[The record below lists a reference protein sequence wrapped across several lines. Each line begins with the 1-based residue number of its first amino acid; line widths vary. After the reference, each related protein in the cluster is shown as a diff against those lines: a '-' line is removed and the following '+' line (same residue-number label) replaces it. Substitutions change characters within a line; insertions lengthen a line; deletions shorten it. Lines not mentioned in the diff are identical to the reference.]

1 MPSRLIVSTA
11 VPRNA
16 PIPSATRGCLHGCA
30 AKRTLA
36 SDGGFQA
43 QSGSRGAVL
52 RRNEPTRLSSVSD
65 EEVGGNPARS
75 VASGASNQ
83 NSARGCTITPMRVLL
98 VEDEKGL
105 AESMRRG
112 LVGEGFVVD
121 VFHDGVDGLWAASE
135 FSYDVAILDIMLP
148 GMNGYQVLK
157 EVRQREI
164 WTPVIM
170 LTAKDGEYD
179 QTDAFDLG
187 ADDYLTKPF
196 SFKVLVAR
204 LRALIRRGAP
214 ERPAQLRVGTL
225 VLDPARRTI
234 TRNGDLIKLTAREF
248 SLLTYLM
255 RNAGSVVG
263 KFDILNNVWD
273 PAYEG
278 SENVVEVYIGY
289 LRKKIDA
296 PYGLQTLSTVRGMG
310 YRLDPDTSNANP

>member
-1 MPSRLIVSTA
+1 M
-11 VPRNA
+11 
-16 PIPSATRGCLHGCA
+16 
-30 AKRTLA
+30 
-36 SDGGFQA
+36 
-43 QSGSRGAVL
+43 
-52 RRNEPTRLSSVSD
+52 SSK
-65 EEVGGNPARS
+65 G
-75 VASGASNQ
+75 
-83 NSARGCTITPMRVLL
+83 TPVRVLI

-121 VFHDGVDGLWAASE
+121 VVGDGVSGLWAASE

-148 GMNGYQVLK
+148 GMNGYDVLK
-157 EVRQREI
+157 EIRERSI

-214 ERPAQLRVGTL
+214 ERPNKITVGTL
-225 VLDPARRTI
+225 VLDPARRTV
-234 TRNGDLIKLTAREF
+234 TRRGDSIKLTAREF
-248 SLLTYLM
+248 SLLTFLM

-263 KFDILNNVWD
+263 KFDILNNVWT
-273 PAYEG
+273 PTRAARTSSRSTSAICARRSMHRTAYG
-278 SENVVEVYIGY
+278 
-289 LRKKIDA
+289 
-296 PYGLQTLSTVRGMG
+296 GMG
-310 YRLDPDTSNANP
+310 YRLDPDTHVPGPVALS

>member
-1 MPSRLIVSTA
+1 V
-11 VPRNA
+11 
-16 PIPSATRGCLHGCA
+16 
-30 AKRTLA
+30 
-36 SDGGFQA
+36 
-43 QSGSRGAVL
+43 
-52 RRNEPTRLSSVSD
+52 
-65 EEVGGNPARS
+65 
-75 VASGASNQ
+75 
-83 NSARGCTITPMRVLL
+83 RVLI

-157 EVRQREI
+157 EVRDREI

-187 ADDYLTKPF
+187 ADDYMTKPF

-214 ERPAQLRVGTL
+214 ERPAQLSVGSL
-225 VLDPARRTI
+225 VLDPARRTV
-234 TRNGDLIKLTAREF
+234 TRRGDLIKLTAREF

-273 PAYEG
+273 AAFEG

-310 YRLDPDTSNANP
+310 YRLDSDIGDALPRKG